1 MEPDTVSTS
10 CATCDTVLDEPSNLP
25 VDERQPC
32 PRCGSLSRSH
42 RVELKDSVG
51 FHESLRYI
59 AKRPGFRSSGKS
71 RPFVEGFSG
80 DHLSDDGTWAKVIRV
95 IDRLAKRYREHVTL
109 ADGTVTRDIDEPL
122 SDHFGRGSAKKQ

>member
-1 MEPDTVSTS
+1 
-10 CATCDTVLDEPSNLP
+10 
-25 VDERQPC
+25 
-32 PRCGSLSRSH
+32 
-42 RVELKDSVG
+42 VG

-80 DHLSDDGTWAKVIRV
+80 DDQSDDGTWAKVIRV

-122 SDHFGRGSAKKQ
+122 SDHFGRGSAKK